1 MERLFYSPTQYAKQL
16 KEDIDSIG
24 TDNDITEINYL
35 ISFKHIHQNTDY
47 DNYYVKPIVIKVT
60 GIDNP
65 EEDKEVIINITKTQ
79 YGRMKLIN
87 EKNPDAYICLRT
99 NTTILKTFSGIDGD
113 HEYYPSKILL
123 VPVNSKLHKQ
133 IADIEQQKKDLYD
146 NTIEEVE
153 SDFTL

>member
-1 MERLFYSPTQYAKQL
+1 
-16 KEDIDSIG
+16 
-24 TDNDITEINYL
+24 
-35 ISFKHIHQNTDY
+35 
-47 DNYYVKPIVIKVT
+47 
-60 GIDNP
+60 
-65 EEDKEVIINITKTQ
+65 
-79 YGRMKLIN
+79 MKLIN